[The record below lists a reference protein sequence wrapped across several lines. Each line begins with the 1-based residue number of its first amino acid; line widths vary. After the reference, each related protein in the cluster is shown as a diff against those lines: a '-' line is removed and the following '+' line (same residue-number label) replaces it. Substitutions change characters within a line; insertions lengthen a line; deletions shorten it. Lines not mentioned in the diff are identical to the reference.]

1 MHASFPEETSLL
13 QSAFATMG
21 GISGA
26 YVLGDTLRG
35 LQWHIFVAQSDAAI
49 AEHKPVS
56 LVCLPLVVSSRSCAS
71 PFVIGQAQC
80 AGT

>member
-1 MHASFPEETSLL
+1 MHASFPEETCLL

-35 LQWHIFVAQSDAAI
+35 LQWHVYVAQGAA
-49 AEHKPVS
+49 AEQQPVS
-56 LVCLPLVVSSRSCAS
+56 CFRLAESWELPAS
-71 PFVIGQAQC
+71 AVHVLRQC
-80 AGT
+80 R